1 MLHRLSNQCGWG
13 LRLSVRPPFPP
24 SPDCGLPAAWN
35 AQSHSDGQA
44 CAHRETIEQVQ
55 QALEELERRVSDAD
69 RVSSETVGALRSDM
83 VESVRLLREQRERSE
98 ATAAEMRGAVHDVET
113 AATGKLD
120 ALQTRMQARRCSAAL
135 CTLACAL
142 VGYCH

>member
-1 MLHRLSNQCGWG
+1 MLHHLAMQCDRV
-13 LRLSVRPPFPP
+13 LRLSVRPSIPQCAGCWRRAN
-24 SPDCGLPAAWN
+24 SQL
-35 AQSHSDGQA
+35 HSDGHA

-83 VESVRLLREQRERSE
+83 VESVRSLREQRERSE
-98 ATAAEMRGAVHDVET
+98 ATAAEMRGAVHDVEA

-120 ALQTRMQARRCSAAL
+120 ALQTRMQARRYSAAL

-142 VGYCH
+142 VW